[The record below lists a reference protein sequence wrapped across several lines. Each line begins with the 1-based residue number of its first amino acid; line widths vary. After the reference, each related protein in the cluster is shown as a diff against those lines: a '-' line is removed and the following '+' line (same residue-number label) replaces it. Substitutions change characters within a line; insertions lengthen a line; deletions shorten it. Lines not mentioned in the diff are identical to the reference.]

1 MVSGQFPNPVSLG
14 ACDVNTATSHVR
26 LLLVDDNPAV
36 LRQVIQLLPR
46 EFEVVA
52 TLEDG
57 AGLPAAVL
65 EHQPDIIVL
74 DITLPPVNGIA
85 LASQLR
91 SAGCS
96 AEIVF
101 LTVHS
106 DRDYVRAAFGVGAI
120 AYVVKTRLSL
130 DIVPALRA
138 AMRGERFVSP
148 SPELEGMA

>member
-1 MVSGQFPNPVSLG
+1 MNI
-14 ACDVNTATSHVR
+14 ATSRVR

-36 LRQVIQLLPR
+36 LRQVAELLPR
-46 EFEVVA
+46 EYDVVA
-52 TLEDG
+52 TLEHG
-57 AGLPAAVL
+57 AGLAAAVL

-74 DITLPPVNGIA
+74 DITLPPVSGIS
-85 LASQLR
+85 LASQLKV
-91 SAGCS
+91 AGCL

-120 AYVVKTRLSL
+120 AYVVKARLGL

-148 SPELEGMA
+148 SPGLEGMA